1 MELSIIREFE
11 EIFQNSLKLLNRQF
25 NNIIYLNSTYSG
37 DLTENGKRLII
48 NLSEWVDNYLNVLY
62 GEYYKLKRYT
72 LIGQFKSKYTKSYIL
87 DNVYKQFNLK
97 YNILCDLL
105 KKFDYD
111 NVDKIKTQLREIEDF
126 YDDKILNSEKDLNQ
140 MIERQSISVKKG
152 IASNFLKNVS
162 NKAVI
167 ISWLIQSIM
176 NKYQKGFAKRELIM
190 RNIPWTYKI
199 FNMIWKNKI
208 KNNIYFNKQ
217 YE

>member
-37 DLTENGKRLII
+37 NLTENGRRLLT

-72 LIGQFKSKYTKSYIL
+72 LLEQFNNKYSKTYIL
-87 DNVYKQFNLK
+87 DNVYKNFNLK

-105 KKFDYD
+105 KKFDYN
-111 NVDKIKTQLREIEDF
+111 NVDKIKNQLKEVEDF
-126 YDDKILNSEKDLNQ
+126 YNKILNTEKDFNKLIDQ
-140 MIERQSISVKKG
+140 QLISVKKG
-152 IASNFLKNVS
+152 IVTNFLKNVL
-162 NKAVI
+162 NKPIV
-167 ISWLIQSIM
+167 ISWLMQSII
-176 NKYQKGFAKRELIM
+176 NKYQKGSTKRELIM
-190 RNIPWTYKI
+190 KNIPWTYKI
-199 FNMIWKNKI
+199 FNVIWKNKI